1 MKSFSFNCLA
11 CARGGKMRHSV
22 LLLAALTVGSLC
34 FAAAS
39 GQESAHRGRSATK
52 RGAASTIA
60 ATVQAVNPH
69 TGNVRLHTRKG
80 TALLRLPPSLARD
93 LHKGDHLAIISSR
106 EAARV
111 AAAESAAMAG
121 GRATAAPS
129 ASRPITIHLGQMNNS
144 GETGIATLTP
154 VGSRTRVDIRLK
166 GQPAGADQPVHI
178 HDGTCANLN
187 PTPKWVLHDIVN
199 GRSTTI
205 APVSLELLLSAPYVV
220 NAHLSVQHMGT
231 YVACGEIRKGGA
243 PAASNVPAATAGG
256 TAAPGS
262 RPVTIHMRAL
272 NHSGETGRATL
283 TPMGNRTRVELAIN
297 GEPAGANQPVHI
309 HEGTCANLNPAPKW
323 VLNNIVN
330 GKSVTTVPVGLGVLE
345 AGSYSVNAH
354 QSVQNMGTFVACGE
368 IKR

>member
-1 MKSFSFNCLA
+1 
-11 CARGGKMRHSV
+11 MRHLG
-22 LLLAALTVGSLC
+22 LLLAALTAGSLC

-39 GQESAHRGRSATK
+39 GQEAAHRGRAPTK
-52 RGAASTIA
+52 RSTASTIA
-60 ATVQAVNPH
+60 TTVQAVNPR
-69 TGNVRLHTRKG
+69 TGSIRLHTRKG
-80 TALLRLPPSLARD
+80 TALLHLPPSLARD
-93 LHKGDHLAIISSR
+93 IRKGDHLAIISSR

-111 AAAESAAMAG
+111 RAAESAAIEE
-121 GRATAAPS
+121 GRVAAAPA

-144 GETGIATLTP
+144 GETGTATLTP
-154 VGSRTRVDIRLK
+154 LGNRTRVDIRLK

-187 PTPKWVLHDIVN
+187 PTPKWVLHDIVK

-205 APVSLELLLSAPYVV
+205 APVSLAVLLSAPYVV
-220 NAHLSVQHMGT
+220 NAHLSVQQMGT

-243 PAASNVPAATAGG
+243 PAAGNAPAASAGGAATAG
-256 TAAPGS
+256 S
-262 RPVTIHMRAL
+262 RPVSIHLRSL
-272 NHSGETGRATL
+272 NNSGETGRATL
-283 TPMGNRTRVELAIN
+283 TPMGDRTRVELAIN

-323 VLNNIVN
+323 LLNNIVN
-330 GKSVTTVPVGLGVLE
+330 GKSVTTVPVRLGVLE